1 LTKKHEIFRRKEVQN
16 GKEIIVMKKRHLL
29 IQVLVVLS
37 ALPLTGTPS
46 RAASIEVLETFDY
59 PGTGNL
65 TRPQKITDRGVI
77 VGIYLDS
84 SGVSRGFTRSRDGT
98 FSAPIV
104 EPNDTGNLTE
114 GRGINNSNTICGD
127 YVGSDGAFHGFFL
140 SDGTFTEFDV
150 AGSSGT
156 QVLGIDNLG
165 DFGGAFLGDAGI
177 FQAFVSIAGTITT
190 IDIPDV
196 TFSGAYQL
204 NATNQ
209 VVGYYTDSGG
219 VNHGFS
225 QDSDGTLTFPIDPPS
240 SAGTILFGNN
250 NRNWAVGR
258 YIDSSGFT
266 HGLFFIP
273 PDNFLTFDYPGS
285 TFTSLNGI
293 NRRGQICG
301 RYLDSTGIEH
311 GILAQIIRGG
321 ADGAGPQIKPRVPA
335 VAPVKPAAPLPATPR
350 SGSPAS

>member
-1 LTKKHEIFRRKEVQN
+1 MKSTKLFVHTLAA
-16 GKEIIVMKKRHLL
+16 LL
-29 IQVLVVLS
+29 
-37 ALPLTGTPS
+37 ALPLAGTTA
-46 RAASIEVLETFDY
+46 RAATIEVLETFDY

-114 GRGINNSNTICGD
+114 ARGINNSNTICGD

-150 AGSSGT
+150 PGSTGT
-156 QVLGIDNLG
+156 QVLGINNEG

-177 FQAFVSIAGTITT
+177 FQAFVSIGGTITT

-219 VNHGFS
+219 INHGFS
-225 QDSDGTLTFPIDPPS
+225 QDSDGTLTFPIDPAGS
-240 SAGTILFGNN
+240 TGTILFGNN

-258 YIDSSGFT
+258 YVDFSGLT

-293 NRRGQICG
+293 NRRGRICG
-301 RYLDSTGIEH
+301 RYLDSAGIEH
-311 GILAQIIRGG
+311 GILAEIVRGSGEEAG
-321 ADGAGPQIKPRVPA
+321 AQMKPQIPA
-335 VAPVKPAAPLPATPR
+335 LAPVKPATSSPATPR
-350 SGSPAS
+350 AAPPAS